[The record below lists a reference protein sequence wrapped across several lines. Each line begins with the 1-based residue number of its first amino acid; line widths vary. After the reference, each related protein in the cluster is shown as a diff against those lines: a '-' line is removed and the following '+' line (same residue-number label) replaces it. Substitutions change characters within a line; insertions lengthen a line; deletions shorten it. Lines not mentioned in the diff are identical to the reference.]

1 MRGSEWTDLKQ
12 NVEVRLRDD
21 HPTHRQ
27 ASATDRPGAARS
39 DKSFID
45 ASSTG
50 AEEELI
56 GLFAMQAG

>member
-1 MRGSEWTDLKQ
+1 MD
-12 NVEVRLRDD
+12 VRLNDD

-39 DKSFID
+39 DKSFIG